1 MGPAGGYPLPYKVSN
16 KNVLSLLVMTEFI
29 TTHLTDIIGYT
40 ASICLVLGYMPQA
53 IYTIRTHDTDGI
65 ALPTFLMMGLGGI
78 FFAIQGLMLE
88 NWPLFITNVITTVS
102 SAIVFGIKMYN
113 DYWKKK

>member
-1 MGPAGGYPLPYKVSN
+1 MISEFSAN
-16 KNVLSLLVMTEFI
+16 NLS
-29 TTHLTDIIGYT
+29 DIIGYA
-40 ASICLVLGYMPQA
+40 ASICMVLGYMPQA

-78 FFAIQGLMLE
+78 FFAIQGLLLK
-88 NWPLFITNVITTVS
+88 NWPLFITNVITTTS
-102 SAIVFGIKMYN
+102 SGIVFGIKMYN

>member
-1 MGPAGGYPLPYKVSN
+1 MWGPLGSHFLN
-16 KNVLSLLVMTEFI
+16 TLMIMMDFI
-29 TTHLTDIIGYT
+29 TNNLTDIIGYA
-40 ASICLVLGYMPQA
+40 ASICMVLGYMPQA
-53 IYTIRTHDTDGI
+53 IYTIRTHDTEGI

-78 FFAIQGLMLE
+78 FFAIQGLLLK

-113 DYWKKK
+113 DFFKKK

>member
-1 MGPAGGYPLPYKVSN
+1 MS
-16 KNVLSLLVMTEFI
+16 EFI
-29 TTHLTDIIGYT
+29 SANLTDIIGYT
-40 ASICLVLGYMPQA
+40 ASICLILGYMPQA

-78 FFAIQGLMLE
+78 FFAIQGLMLKY
-88 NWPLFITNVITTVS
+88 WPLFITNVITTVS